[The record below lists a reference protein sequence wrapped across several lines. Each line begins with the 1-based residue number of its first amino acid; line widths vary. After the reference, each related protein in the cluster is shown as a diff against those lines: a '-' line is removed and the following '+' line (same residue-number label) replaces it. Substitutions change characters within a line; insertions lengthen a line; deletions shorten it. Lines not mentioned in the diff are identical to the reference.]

1 MTTTK
6 STETC
11 PFDAALSEEAPKWG
25 HENDSLRAGLA
36 LARNR
41 VDLDLAAACLCAPED
56 DARHHVTC
64 LCADLGQSD
73 AAARDYRRIGLMLE
87 RMPKLTKVLTV
98 RGFAPLSL
106 LKKLSSAT
114 QPVSEERCPELE
126 PLLLEALLPGVDKLA
141 MRTWKDLFPAIQRA
155 IDTVEHSA
163 RPQDLNG
170 PPPPNDV
177 EETFSRRKSQ
187 GADKAHRI
195 ALNLAPAHAEEAHRV
210 ISTIAATQECDGAEA
225 FMHLVRGTAEASVS
239 LHLYRSIDGGP
250 VWMPG
255 VGVLSEAL
263 TEEYLSMVTS
273 VDTLTPSAASGY
285 AATDGQRAFIMGRD
299 GTCMFPGCSRSPAGA
314 DMDHITNH
322 ADGGP
327 TSTDNL
333 HALCRRHHNEK
344 TKGLWDV
351 TRSLSGTEYWTSAS
365 SGVQVATE
373 PTGPLSH
380 PGAVPFAASIRKA
393 KALRAE
399 HNEHRD
405 DVRARYRDG
414 VAQAR
419 NVQPV
424 VRMLQQI
431 RVMGEDESST
441 DFINSITKHAAQVA
455 VEADEQRARDRHERQ
470 RIKLARFRAQV
481 EGIGPIK
488 DPDPPTVEPAD
499 SVGEMLQVYLNERN
513 PVTALTAIGRLLA
526 KIDPGAIKEWQHSF
540 ADPSPLRQRIAEC
553 QLTGFRQKVRRIR
566 RKNKPT

>member
-1 MTTTK
+1 MTTSE
-6 STETC
+6 STARC
-11 PFDAALSEEAPKWG
+11 PFEAALSEGAPKWG
-25 HENDSLRAGLA
+25 HENDSARAGLA

-41 VDLDLAAACLCAPED
+41 VDLDLAAACLCLPED

-73 AAARDYRRIGLMLE
+73 AVARDYRRIGLMLD
-87 RMPKLTKVLTV
+87 RMPNLAKVLTV
-98 RGFAPLSL
+98 RGFAPLAL
-106 LKKLSSAT
+106 LKKLSCAT
-114 QPVSEERCPELE
+114 LPVSEDHFSELE
-126 PLLLEALLPGVDKLA
+126 PLLLKALLPSVDKLA
-141 MRTWKDLFPAIQRA
+141 MRTWKEFFPAIQSA

-163 RPQDLNG
+163 RPQDLAG

-177 EETFSRRKSQ
+177 EETYSRRQ
-187 GADKAHRI
+187 PLLPDKAHRI

-225 FMHLVRGTAEASVS
+225 FMHLVRGTVDASVN
-239 LHLYRSIDGGP
+239 LHLYRSVDGGP

-273 VDTLTPSAASGY
+273 VDTLSPSVSGGY
-285 AATDGQRAFIMGRD
+285 AASDGQRAFIMGRD
-299 GTCMFPGCSRSPAGA
+299 GTCMFPGCSRSPLGA

-322 ADGGP
+322 ADGGS

-351 TRSLSGTEYWTSAS
+351 TRSLSGTEYWTSAT
-365 SGVQVATE
+365 SGAQVATE

-380 PGAVPFAASIRKA
+380 PGAVPFAASVRKA
-393 KALRAE
+393 HALRAE

-419 NVQPV
+419 SVQPV
-424 VRMLQQI
+424 VRMLQQM
-431 RVMGEDESST
+431 RVMGEDESAT
-441 DFINSITKHAAQVA
+441 DFINSITKHEAQVA
-455 VEADEQRARDRHERQ
+455 AEADEQRARDRHERQ
-470 RIKLARFRAQV
+470 RIKLARFQEQV

-488 DPDPPTVEPAD
+488 EPDPPTVEPAD
-499 SVGEMLQVYLNERN
+499 SIGEMLQIYLKERN
-513 PVTALTAIGRLLA
+513 PIAALTAVGRLLA
-526 KIDPGAIKEWQHSF
+526 KMDPGEIKEWQHSF
-540 ADPSPLRQRIAEC
+540 ADPSPLRQRISEC
-553 QLTGFRQKVRRIR
+553 ELIRFRQKVRRTR
-566 RKNKPT
+566 LKNKPT